1 MGSKFLIDP
10 IHILNHLL
18 HQIQPN
24 RQPQIED
31 GRPNG
36 MQLYNISQDNMTD
49 TSIPYQIHPPSKLTG
64 LK

>member
-36 MQLYNISQDNMTD
+36 MQLYNI
-49 TSIPYQIHPPSKLTG
+49 KLTG